1 MFTNIFC
8 TLNKYILQ
16 FGQIHFQS
24 WAVLEEWKGANCL
37 INFFSRQFNPV
48 ADLCVWK
55 LLLKYREEIELN
67 IEFLWVALIVYKSI
81 SVWNFPFTKI
91 GHNAAISALVF
102 KYIQIG
108 LEKEQQNYCLIC
120 VQTFTINWYM
130 AKQLFS
136 QKIEET
142 KEICQFRLVVQQ
154 IKTATNNSN

>member
-1 MFTNIFC
+1 MIYPPAVFFFTNMFC

-102 KYIQIG
+102 KY
-108 LEKEQQNYCLIC
+108 EKLKAHNGYVLLLLRVHNLKWFSGVWSGVMTAWLHDVTRLC
-120 VQTFTINWYM
+120 TISY
-130 AKQLFS
+130 
-136 QKIEET
+136 
-142 KEICQFRLVVQQ
+142 
-154 IKTATNNSN
+154 